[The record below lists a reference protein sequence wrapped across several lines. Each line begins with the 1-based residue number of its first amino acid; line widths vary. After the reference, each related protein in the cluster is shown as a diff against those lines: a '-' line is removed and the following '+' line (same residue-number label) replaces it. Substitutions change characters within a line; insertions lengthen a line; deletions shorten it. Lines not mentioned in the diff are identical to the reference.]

1 MEGKMKFNEFLQV
14 FDAYRKYLGM
24 EDLTV
29 PAQAAP
35 APNPA
40 QAAPA
45 PNPAQAAPLAPSV
58 NGGMEAIMQSLTA
71 INEKLAKTPV
81 PTAQEVQPVGVEDII
96 AKMFD

>member
-24 EDLTV
+24 EDVAT
-29 PAQAAP
+29 PTP
-35 APNPA
+35 APEPK
-40 QAAPA
+40 PE
-45 PNPAQAAPLAPSV
+45 PKKLAPSV
-58 NGGMEAIMQSLTA
+58 DGGMEAIMQSLTA

>member
-24 EDLTV
+24 EDL
-29 PAQAAP
+29 AAP
-35 APNPA
+35 AS
-40 QAAPA
+40 APA
-45 PNPAQAAPLAPSV
+45 PAPEPKSEPEKLAPSID
-58 NGGMEAIMQSLTA
+58 GGMEAIMQSLTA

>member
-24 EDLTV
+24 EDV
-29 PAQAAP
+29 AAP
-35 APNPA
+35 T
-40 QAAPA
+40 PA
-45 PNPAQAAPLAPSV
+45 PTPAPEPKPEPKKLAPSV
-58 NGGMEAIMQSLTA
+58 DGGMEAIMQSLTA

>member
-1 MEGKMKFNEFLQV
+1 MEGKMKFNEFLLV

-24 EDLTV
+24 EDAAT
-29 PAQAAP
+29 PTPAP
-35 APNPA
+35 AT
-40 QAAPA
+40 APE
-45 PNPAQAAPLAPSV
+45 PKPEPEKLAPSV
-58 NGGMEAIMQSLTA
+58 DGGMEAIMQSLTA

>member
-24 EDLTV
+24 ED
-29 PAQAAP
+29 PAAP
-35 APNPA
+35 AP
-40 QAAPA
+40 APA
-45 PNPAQAAPLAPSV
+45 PAPEVKPEPEKPAPSV
-58 NGGMEAIMQSLTA
+58 DGGMEAIMQSLTA
-71 INEKLAKTPV
+71 INEKLAITPV

>member
-24 EDLTV
+24 EDVAT
-29 PAQAAP
+29 PTPAP
-35 APNPA
+35 APAHEPK
-40 QAAPA
+40 PE
-45 PNPAQAAPLAPSV
+45 PEKLAPSV
-58 NGGMEAIMQSLTA
+58 DGGMEAIMQSLTA

-96 AKMFD
+96 AKMFN